1 MFAKHDPLIIF
12 TLLSNIISEFLSQ
25 ETFTLKLKMSIS
37 KWSIDYNLFKY
48 ANISN
53 NGALKTWIKIIFL
66 TTLSDIFACIMQIN
80 IFNRKHDVW
89 YLKSFECILIEESRQ
104 NIKKIMFLHYVFL
117 LLNLKYILKNMD
129 KQKSQIINK
138 FGL

>member
-1 MFAKHDPLIIF
+1 
-12 TLLSNIISEFLSQ
+12 
-25 ETFTLKLKMSIS
+25 
-37 KWSIDYNLFKY
+37 
-48 ANISN
+48 
-53 NGALKTWIKIIFL
+53 
-66 TTLSDIFACIMQIN
+66 MQIN

-117 LLNLKYILKNMD
+117 LLNLKNILKNMD